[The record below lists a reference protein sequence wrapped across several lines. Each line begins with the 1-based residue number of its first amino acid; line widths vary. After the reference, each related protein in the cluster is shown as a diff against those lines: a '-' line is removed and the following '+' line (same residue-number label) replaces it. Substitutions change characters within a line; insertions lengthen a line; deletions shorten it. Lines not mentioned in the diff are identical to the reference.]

1 MSTYARLG
9 PVIAVGLLLL
19 ASSGLSAG
27 LPGSTERLG
36 VGGGGGGGDIS
47 RMPQGLKLLTIPAP
61 TLCPK

>member
-1 MSTYARLG
+1 
-9 PVIAVGLLLL
+9 VIAVGLLLL

-36 VGGGGGGGDIS
+36 VGSGGGGGGGGDIS

>member
-36 VGGGGGGGDIS
+36 VGSGGGGGDIS